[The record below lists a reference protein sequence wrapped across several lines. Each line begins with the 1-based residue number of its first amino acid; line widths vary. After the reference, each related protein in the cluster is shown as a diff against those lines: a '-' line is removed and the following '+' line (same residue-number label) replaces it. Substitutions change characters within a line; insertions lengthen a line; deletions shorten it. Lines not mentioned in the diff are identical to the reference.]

1 MLLPSYS
8 KGRGVTLSVAKHPMR
23 KVIKLPN
30 LPIRKADAHKGDY
43 GRGLGLAGSVGV
55 TGAGRIC
62 GEAVPRGGG
71 GLVTLGIPEG
81 LYPIVAS
88 RVSLAVMTRPLPETR
103 QKTLSYKA
111 RWAINELARGFDVLA
126 LGPGL
131 SRNQDTQE
139 LVLWILENIP
149 LPMVVDA
156 DALNAVS
163 TRPSV
168 LNKVQ
173 RDCIVTPHP
182 GEMARLLGGNTA
194 GVWASADE
202 VQKDRRG
209 AVEEFLK
216 RYPALILVLKG
227 HKTLVADGQLLFIN
241 TTGNPGMATAG
252 TGDVLTGLIA
262 GLLAQGIK
270 TPAVLPPF
278 EAAQLGVYLH
288 GLAGDLAAAEKGET
302 SLIATDVLDKL
313 PEAFRAYLKK

>member
-1 MLLPSYS
+1 
-8 KGRGVTLSVAKHPMR
+8 MR
-23 KVIKLPN
+23 KIIKLPA
-30 LPIRKADAHKGDY
+30 LPIRKADVHKGDY
-43 GRGLGLAGSVGV
+43 GRVLVLAGSVGMA
-55 TGAGRIC
+55 GAAC
-62 GEAVPRGGG
+62 MCSEAVLRGGA
-71 GLVTLGIPEG
+71 GLVTLGIPES
-81 LYPIVAS
+81 LYPIAAS

-111 RWAINELARGFDVLA
+111 RWAINELAQGFDVLA

-131 SRNQDTQE
+131 SRNPDTQE

-182 GEMARLLGGNTA
+182 GEMARLLGGSTA

-202 VQKDRRG
+202 VQRDRRG

-216 RYPALILVLKG
+216 RYPALTLVLKG
-227 HKTLVADGQLLFIN
+227 HKTLVADSQRLFIN

-262 GLLAQGIK
+262 GLLAPYLIGTGLAQGLK

-288 GLAGDLAAAEKGET
+288 GLAGDLAAAEKGEI

-313 PEAFRAYLKK
+313 PEA

>member
-1 MLLPSYS
+1 
-8 KGRGVTLSVAKHPMR
+8 MR
-23 KVIKLPN
+23 KVIKLPT

-43 GRGLGLAGSVGV
+43 GRVLVLAGSVGM
-55 TGAGRIC
+55 TGAAC
-62 GEAVPRGGG
+62 MCSEAVLRGGA

-111 RWAINELARGFDVLA
+111 RWTINELARGFDVLA

-131 SRNQDTQE
+131 SRNPDTQE

-156 DALNAVS
+156 DALNAAS
-163 TRPSV
+163 TRPAV

-182 GEMARLLGGNTA
+182 GEMARLLG
-194 GVWASADE
+194 WASADE
-202 VQKDRRG
+202 VQKDRRR

-227 HKTLVADGQLLFIN
+227 HRTLVADRQRLFIN

-252 TGDVLTGLIA
+252 TGDVLTGLVA
-262 GLLAQGIK
+262 GLLAQGIIRVQGFK
-270 TPAVLPPF
+270 GSRVQDYTSGAKGLTAF

-288 GLAGDLAAAEKGET
+288 GLAGDLAAAEKGEI
-302 SLIATDVLDKL
+302 SLIATDVLEKL
-313 PEAFRAYLKK
+313 PEAFKVYLKKQ

>member
-1 MLLPSYS
+1 
-8 KGRGVTLSVAKHPMR
+8 MR
-23 KVIKLPN
+23 KVTKLPT

-43 GRGLGLAGSVGV
+43 GRVLVLAGSVGM
-55 TGAGRIC
+55 TGAACMC
-62 GEAVPRGGG
+62 GEAVLRGGA

-111 RWAINELARGFDVLA
+111 RWAINELTRGFDVLA

-131 SRNQDTQE
+131 SRNPDTQE

-182 GEMARLLGGNTA
+182 GEMARLLG
-194 GVWASADE
+194 WASTDE
-202 VQKDRRG
+202 VQKDRRR

-227 HKTLVADGQLLFIN
+227 NKTLVADSQRLFIN

-262 GLLAQGIK
+262 GLLAQGIIK
-270 TPAVLPPF
+270 VQGFKGLRVQDYTLGVKGLTAF

-288 GLAGDLAAAEKGET
+288 GLAGDLAAAEKGEV
-302 SLIATDVLDKL
+302 SLIATDILEKL
-313 PEAFRAYLKK
+313 PEAFKTFHKK